1 MSRSSQVVQVFGVMI
16 PLLIGHTVLAASYF
30 LVPSSTGVV
39 SDRHTGTFQI
49 DFKRT
54 LTEKEARETLRD
66 FNVKLVRASNN
77 SSRSQRWTVDIETRE
92 ADSKLERELK
102 ATKRVERVK
111 RVVIKTP
118 APSPRKTPN
127 VRNLIRRFD
136 DSPPHSSKLRQ
147 KIGAIHEELPKA
159 ERI

>member
-1 MSRSSQVVQVFGVMI
+1 MRGRH

-77 SSRSQRWTVDIETRE
+77 SSRSQRWTVDIETWE
-92 ADSKLERELK
+92 ADNKMQRELK
-102 ATKRVERVK
+102 AIKGVERVK
-111 RVVIKTP
+111 RVVIRP
-118 APSPRKTPN
+118 PGPSPRKTAN
-127 VRNLIRRFD
+127 LRNLIRRAD
-136 DSPPHSSKLRQ
+136 RPPAHSSKFRRV
-147 KIGAIHEELPKA
+147 IGNIREELPKA